1 MTHQYADWAQIY
13 TEDCTDCVMGM
24 FMYGLILT
32 VHVLAACLFIGTVF
46 FEVCIMAAVK
56 KKLMGYDFAP
66 FEKALNQ
73 RLFAIMP
80 WVLLTLVSSGLGLLH
95 THYRA
100 LLSFPDSSF
109 AVLLVC
115 KLALVA
121 SVLVQFGLIKFWR
134 NRHVL
139 TARRSQL
146 IHRSVWVHVLCIAI
160 LAKAMFYWTW

>member
-1 MTHQYADWAQIY
+1 
-13 TEDCTDCVMGM
+13 
-24 FMYGLILT
+24 
-32 VHVLAACLFIGTVF
+32 
-46 FEVCIMAAVK
+46 MAAVIK
-56 KKLMGYDFAP
+56 NLLGYDFAP
-66 FEKALNQ
+66 LEKALNQ

-115 KLALVA
+115 KLALVV

-134 NRHVL
+134 SRHVL

-146 IHRSVWVHVLCIAI
+146 IHRSVWVHVLLIAI

>member
-1 MTHQYADWAQIY
+1 MTHQYADMAHIY
-13 TEDCTDCVMGM
+13 TEDCIDCVMGI

-32 VHVLAACLFIGTVF
+32 VYVLAACLFIGTVF
-46 FEVCIMAAVK
+46 FEVCIMAMVRK
-56 KKLMGYDFAP
+56 NLRDYDFAP
-66 FEKALNQ
+66 LEKALNQ

-80 WVLLTLVSSGLGLLH
+80 WVLLTFVGSGLGLLH

-115 KLALVA
+115 KLILVA
-121 SVLVQFGLIKFWR
+121 SVLTHFGFIKFWR
-134 NRHVL
+134 SRHVL
-139 TARRSQL
+139 TVRRSQL
-146 IHRSVWVHVLCIAI
+146 IHKSVWAHVLCIAI